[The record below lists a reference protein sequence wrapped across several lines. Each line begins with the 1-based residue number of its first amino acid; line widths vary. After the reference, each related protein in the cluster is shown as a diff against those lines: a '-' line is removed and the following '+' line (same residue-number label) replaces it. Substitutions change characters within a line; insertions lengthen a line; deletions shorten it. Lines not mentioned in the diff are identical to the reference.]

1 MIGTRFINGF
11 LKNEFSFGQMDQFAP
26 KNGTSSITLD
36 LLLDFFRILRSEKGD
51 YVDEINNN
59 DFYQN
64 KICWGQMGHF
74 GPRNCA
80 SS

>member
-51 YVDEINNN
+51 YVDEINLLGTN
-59 DFYQN
+59 
-64 KICWGQMGHF
+64 
-74 GPRNCA
+74 GPFWAQKLRILIILDQL
-80 SS
+80 